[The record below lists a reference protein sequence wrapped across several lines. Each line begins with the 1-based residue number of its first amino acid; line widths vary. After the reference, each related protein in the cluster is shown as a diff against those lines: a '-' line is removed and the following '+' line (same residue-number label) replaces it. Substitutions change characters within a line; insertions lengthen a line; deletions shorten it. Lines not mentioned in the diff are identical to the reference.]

1 MRPRSS
7 VPVSSTVAP
16 GFGCSGALTLV
27 TCGSSLQRATD
38 AASVAAIC
46 VTAWV
51 CPARVGEI
59 FSRAS
64 GAGSDAR
71 VRGSMS
77 SGSASATGVPP

>member
-7 VPVSSTVAP
+7 VPVSSTVAA
-16 GFGCSGALTLV
+16 GLVGSGALMLV
-27 TCGSSLQRATD
+27 TCGSSAQRASD

-46 VTAWV
+46 VAACD
-51 CPARVGEI
+51 CPARVGAT
-59 FSRAS
+59 FRRAS